1 MKVLVAKYMLEANCF
16 VPNVLEIPDFDVRME
31 QDCIDRMQMGDVF
44 ERNGIEV
51 IPSVYARSNGS
62 GIMSIRSF
70 EYIEGTICDIVRK
83 HINEIDGIFLFLH
96 GASEVQQIGSGDHHI
111 LQEVRKIVGP
121 YLPIAVVCDPHG
133 NLCKEYVENTTI
145 IRSYRHSPH
154 TDIEE
159 TVEKVCLMLI
169 EQMKHRTGIHSVYR
183 KLPLI
188 LGGEQSV
195 STDEP
200 VKSINAYMDE
210 MEKDPKIL
218 SASWHVGYIRHDT
231 DVAGCGIVVVPSSG
245 EYQRYAE
252 KKADELAEYVWN
264 KRHEFH
270 YTGLTAQPDEALKMT
285 LEFAGGPCVIT
296 DSGDNATSGAMSWN
310 TYVLR
315 QVLAVKDLKKSFLFA
330 AINDPATYDQ
340 LLPLKEGDKA
350 EINLG
355 VGHDE
360 MSEPVALKVTVKK
373 KAQMAVD
380 YTFGE
385 VPDITIVGETILVNI
400 DGTPIDVIVQNQ
412 AHSYMS
418 KFQFEY
424 AGVDPADYD
433 VTVVKQGYI
442 FPYLKSIAA
451 FYVMSLTNGPTLQ
464 DTAHLPFKKVMRP
477 MFPIDNI

>member
-16 VPNVLEIPDFDVRME
+16 VPNVLEIPDFDVRMG

-44 ERNGIEV
+44 EKNGIEV

-231 DVAGCGIVVVPSSG
+231 DVAGCGIVVVPSSV
-245 EYQRYAE
+245 EYQQYAE

-270 YTGLTAQPDEALKMT
+270 YTGTTAKPDEALKMA
-285 LEFAGGPCVIT
+285 LEYPEAPVFIT
-296 DSGDNATSGAMSWN
+296 DSGDNVTSRARGAN
-310 TYVLR
+310 TVILR
-315 QVLAVKDLKKSFLFA
+315 EVMALKEINKKIIFASIMDDNCYRELASHREGDIVDISLGKCFDELSAKVDLKVRIKKIGTIKGSKLTGEQGDFGG
-330 AINDPATYDQ
+330 AIVVNVVDTPVDIIVAENNHVFSERHQMIALECDWFDYD
-340 LLPLKEGDKA
+340 
-350 EINLG
+350 I
-355 VGHDE
+355 
-360 MSEPVALKVTVKK
+360 
-373 KAQMAVD
+373 
-380 YTFGE
+380 
-385 VPDITIVGETILVNI
+385 IVGKMGYAFPELVR
-400 DGTPIDVIVQNQ
+400 DGKLCI
-412 AHSYMS
+412 
-418 KFQFEY
+418 
-424 AGVDPADYD
+424 
-433 VTVVKQGYI
+433 
-442 FPYLKSIAA
+442 
-451 FYVMSLTNGPTLQ
+451 MSLTDGVTVQ
-464 DTAHLPFKKVMRP
+464 DITRIPFKRIMRP
-477 MFPIDNI
+477 MYPIDNI